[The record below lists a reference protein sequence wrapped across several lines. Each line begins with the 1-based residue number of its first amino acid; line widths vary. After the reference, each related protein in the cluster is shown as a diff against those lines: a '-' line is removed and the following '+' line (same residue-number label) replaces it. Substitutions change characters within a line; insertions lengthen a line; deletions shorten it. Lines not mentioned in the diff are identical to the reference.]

1 MSKESL
7 EQFVK
12 EEFLSSGATQDKLKA
27 TNSLDNFVD
36 LMVSLGKEKNYNF
49 TTEEVKAFLQEE
61 IIEKSKK
68 KKQEE
73 TDLTKAEIEAK
84 NISLEEKI
92 ELKEKVQKKADEE
105 KKQIDEDWANDVVAH
120 WDRQTVESGIVYL
133 RNDPV
138 LPLYP

>member
-12 EEFLSSGATQDKLKA
+12 EEFLHSRSTQDKLKA

-36 LMVSLGKEKNYNF
+36 LMVSLGKEKNYSF
-49 TTEEVKAFLQEE
+49 TTEEVKAFLQDE
-61 IIEKSKK
+61 IDKIKK
-68 KKQEE
+68 KKQDEA
-73 TDLTKAEIEAK
+73 DITKVEIEAE
-84 NISLEEKI
+84 NISPEKKI
-92 ELKEKVQKKADEE
+92 EFKEEVQKKADED
-105 KKQIDEDWANDVVAH
+105 KKQIDERWANNVVAN
-120 WDRQTVESGIVYL
+120 WDRQTVESGIAYL

>member
-12 EEFLSSGATQDKLKA
+12 EEFLSPGPTQDKLKA

-36 LMVSLGKEKNYNF
+36 LMVSLGKEKNYSF
-49 TTEEVKAFLQEE
+49 TTEEVKAFLQDE
-61 IIEKSKK
+61 IIDKSKK
-68 KKQEE
+68 KKQDEA
-73 TDLTKAEIEAK
+73 DFTKAEIEAK

-92 ELKEKVQKKADEE
+92 KLKEKVQKKADED
-105 KKQIDEDWANDVVAH
+105 KKQIDENWANDVVAK
-120 WDRQTVESGIVYL
+120 WDRQTVESGIAYL
-133 RNDPV
+133 KDDPV